1 MPLPHW
7 LPPDRNAMDPEDHF
21 QPSGTQPLSLMRQ
34 PEAIQAALEG
44 VVTIDED
51 QRIIMINAAAQRMF
65 LRTAQELRG
74 ASLGELMPVRFRQ
87 DHEVHVRRF
96 MASAAVERSMD
107 KVASIVGLRANGE
120 EFPLQVAICKVDL
133 DTEHGVRHCCTA
145 LLYDRSESQML
156 NRSIERLNQQMR
168 SIFDLAPVAIWITDG
183 DRIVFANQACCK
195 LFDVDAPGELVGRL
209 VDELLR
215 ARFGDSLPS
224 QIVQALA
231 NEDTVSTLSGVVV
244 RRDGETREVELAVGA
259 LPDHQRTLVQMVI
272 TDSTQRAQERRDL
285 LLSRRTLRE
294 FSASIVDAREEERRR
309 IARELHDELG
319 QRLMAMKL
327 ELATLPEPALQ
338 GAGAG
343 RTQAMI
349 EMLDDTVASVRR
361 IAKGLRPP
369 MLDDLG
375 LDAAI
380 EWLVSEFRQ
389 HHPIQVDLAMKPG
402 KTVVPPDVG
411 IALYRILQEGLTNI
425 ARHAGAS
432 KARVVLTQTAT
443 DWRLALEDD
452 GVGFPRVGTPAKRGS
467 FGLIGMRERVLLLGG
482 TLTTRNLVGGG
493 ARVDIRIPRRTAEA
507 AHAPGA
513 TDLTEPAP
521 HPESA
526 DQLYAQPLAGPDPR
540 QRGSGDSS
548 RLAHELN
555 VHQAELES
563 QNEELRRTQSALVAA
578 RDRYLDLYEY
588 APVGYLTLDA
598 QGRVQESN
606 LTAAVML
613 GRERGALRGRPFAR
627 HLQGPDA
634 DRWHRFL
641 QQVGAG
647 TNRES
652 IVLAF
657 SAPPGRMTWYGQVDC
672 LHAVSRQ
679 GEASLRITLVDI
691 SDRVQADLERRI
703 AALDADARETERRRL
718 AFTLH
723 ENLGQ
728 RLSALK
734 MEMVAA
740 PASLDEDEAARWNTR
755 MAPVLDA
762 LDEAVATVR
771 RVTTDLRPPM
781 LDDLGLN
788 AAIEWL
794 AQDSAR
800 QLGLRFNVALDPDPP
815 ALAPAT
821 ALGLYRFVQE
831 GLAYLLRDPGT
842 SEFSIDLRHGAGAL
856 ELVLRG
862 LARAASPVPSVAD
875 ETVVDVLAHRAR
887 LLGGKLRP
895 DAERDRSGWLALRLT
910 LPLPL
915 PGEGQP
921 TRKKAEAP

>member
-7 LPPDRNAMDPEDHF
+7 LPPDRTDMDPEDHF
-21 QPSGTQPLSLMRQ
+21 QPSARQPLSLMRQ

-65 LRTAQELRG
+65 LRTAQELTG
-74 ASLGELMPVRFRQ
+74 ASLAELMPVRLRKA
-87 DHEVHVRRF
+87 HEEHVRHF
-96 MASAAVERSMD
+96 MASAALERPINR
-107 KVASIVGLRANGE
+107 VTNIVGLRANGE
-120 EFPLQVAICKVDL
+120 EFPMHVAICKVDL
-133 DTEHGVRHCCTA
+133 STDQGVRHCCTA
-145 LLYDRSESQML
+145 LLFDRSEVQNL
-156 NRSIERLNQQMR
+156 NQTIERLNHQMR
-168 SIFDLAPVAIWITDG
+168 SIFDLAPAAIWISDG
-183 DRIVFANQACCK
+183 EHIVFANQACCK
-195 LFDVDAPGELVGRL
+195 LFDVEAPAGLVGRP

-215 ARFGDSLPS
+215 AGLGDSMQS
-224 QIVQALA
+224 RIRQALA
-231 NEDTVSTLSGVVV
+231 SEDTVSTLNGIVV

-272 TDSTQRAQERRDL
+272 TDTTQREQERRDL

-319 QRLMAMKL
+319 QRLMALKL

-338 GAGAG
+338 GAGAW
-343 RTQAMI
+343 RPQAMI
-349 EMLDDTVASVRR
+349 EMVDDTVASVRR

-369 MLDDLG
+369 MLDELG
-375 LDAAI
+375 LNAAV

-389 HHPIQVDLAMKPG
+389 HHPIQVDLKMKPG

-443 DWRLALEDD
+443 DWRLKLEDD
-452 GVGFPRVGTPAKRGS
+452 GVGFPRVGAPAKRCS

-482 TLTTRNLVGGG
+482 TLTTRNLIGGG
-493 ARVDIRIPRRTAEA
+493 ARVDIRIPRRAAKA

-513 TDLTEPAP
+513 ADLTEPAP

-526 DQLYAQPLAGPDPR
+526 GQLLAQPLAGPDPR
-540 QRGSGDSS
+540 QRGSGDAS
-548 RLAHELN
+548 RLAHELH

-563 QNEELRRTQSALVAA
+563 QNEELRRTQSALAAA

-588 APVGYLTLDA
+588 APVGYLTLDE
-598 QGRVQESN
+598 QGTVQESN

-657 SAPPGRMTWYGQVDC
+657 SAPPSRKTWYGQVDC

-679 GEASLRITLVDI
+679 GEPSLRITLVDI

-703 AALDADARETERRRL
+703 AALDADARETERHHL
-718 AFTLH
+718 ASTLH

-734 MEMVAA
+734 MEMAA
-740 PASLDEDEAARWNTR
+740 ASAGLGEEETARWKVR

-800 QLGLRFNVALDPDPP
+800 QLGLHFSLALDPDPP

-842 SEFSIDLRHGAGAL
+842 SEFRIDLRLGAGAL

-875 ETVVDVLAHRAR
+875 DPAVDVLAHRAR
-887 LLGGKLRP
+887 LLGAKLRS

-910 LPLPL
+910 LPLPD
-915 PGEGQP
+915 EGQP